1 MLHRPT
7 ELSGGQRQRVAVARA
22 LVTNPSILLAD
33 EPTGNLDSSTGEEI
47 MKLFDRLH
55 EQGNTLIVVTH
66 EQHVADHARRV
77 VRLSDGDIVSDT
89 ES

>member
-1 MLHRPT
+1 
-7 ELSGGQRQRVAVARA
+7 
-22 LVTNPSILLAD
+22 
-33 EPTGNLDSSTGEEI
+33 
-47 MKLFDRLH
+47 LH

-66 EQHVADHARRV
+66 EQHIADHARRV